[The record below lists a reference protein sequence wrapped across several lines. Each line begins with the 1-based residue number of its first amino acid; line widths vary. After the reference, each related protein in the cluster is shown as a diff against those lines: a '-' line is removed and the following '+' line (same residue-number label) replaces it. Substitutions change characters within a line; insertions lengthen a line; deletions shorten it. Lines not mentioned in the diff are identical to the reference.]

1 MKRMG
6 KIAAALIAA
15 CTLFSGASVAVAD
28 EAAAPSPNIEQQ
40 AAPTANGQQ
49 VDGNVTVSNVKVS
62 DIGAHT
68 ASISFD
74 YAIDPSLMSQIK
86 SVCFATSLTK
96 ITQATATET
105 VPPTG
110 SAFLPDVT
118 CSGGTSDDELTQD
131 AYERIYGFHDNPV
144 TLGDKSY
151 GTVTEQNFYRYYAD
165 SWDGKANGTFN
176 MPLIGLADNA
186 TYGNTEDT
194 TWGMNWPDGLGRT
207 ALRKASDGGKLNVR
221 TAVDVRQ
228 LYAGLHIELQNGDVV
243 PLGSNA
249 KPVPDFT
256 TTAEPS
262 SKPTAPDLTE
272 QNKGKVTVPN
282 GTVNAG
288 SVARI
293 YVENLAK
300 EYAAKVDAGENCFWY
315 SYIYS
320 DPVRLTGPDG
330 SPYVTIQKDDA
341 GKYYY
346 DVFIPADYTGAHK
359 IALQDDK
366 GTIQGWT
373 DVTVN
378 EKAPTTADKTALNKA
393 IEDASKLVKTDYTET
408 TWTPFASALDAAKA
422 VAAKA
427 DATPAEVDAATK
439 ALTDAQGALKKAST
453 TPGKDDTTPDKK
465 PETNNKPN
473 KADSKK
479 KPAAKQSLSNTGVSI
494 AAVVVVMVA
503 LTAAGVTI
511 AIRRR
516 A

>member
-40 AAPTANGQQ
+40 AAPAANGQQ

-68 ASISFD
+68 ANISFD
-74 YAIDPSLMSQIK
+74 YAIDPSLLPQIK

-105 VPPTG
+105 TPGVG
-110 SAFLPDVT
+110 SAATPDVS
-118 CSGGTSDDELTQD
+118 CSGTSDDELTQD
-131 AYERIYGFHDNPV
+131 AYESIYGFHDNQV
-144 TLGDKSY
+144 TLEGKSY
-151 GTVTEQNFYRYYAD
+151 GSVTEQSFYRYYTD

-176 MPLIGLADNA
+176 VALIGLADNA
-186 TYGNTEDT
+186 TYGNTEHAS
-194 TWGMNWPDGLGRT
+194 WGMNWPDMLQFI

-228 LYAGLHIELQNGDVV
+228 MYAGLHIELQNGDVV

-272 QNKGKVTVPN
+272 QNKGNVTVPN

-300 EYAAKVDAGENCFWY
+300 ECAAKVDAGENCFWY

-320 DPVRLTGPDG
+320 DPVRLTGPEG

-346 DVFIPADYTGAHK
+346 EVFIPADYTGAHK

-393 IEDASKLVKTDYTET
+393 IEDASKLAKADYTET

-427 DATPAEVDAATK
+427 DAAQAEVDAATK

-479 KPAAKQSLSNTGVSI
+479 KPAAKQPLANTGVNI

-511 AIRRR
+511 TIRRR